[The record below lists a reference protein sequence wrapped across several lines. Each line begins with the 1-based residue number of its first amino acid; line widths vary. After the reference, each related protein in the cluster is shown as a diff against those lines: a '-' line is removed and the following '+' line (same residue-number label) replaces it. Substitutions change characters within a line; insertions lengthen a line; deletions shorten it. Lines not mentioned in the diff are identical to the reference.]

1 MNISGR
7 VRIITIKEVT
17 SIVLMLI
24 IIKVSILS
32 GNVLFGDFL
41 FSSTIVQVYFII
53 TNKSE
58 TFFDSKMVGNLVF
71 IGYPIQLIF
80 G

>member
-7 VRIITIKEVT
+7 ARIITIKEVT
-17 SIVLMLI
+17 SIILMLI

>member
-7 VRIITIKEVT
+7 ARIITIKEVT
-17 SIVLMLI
+17 SIILMLI
-24 IIKVSILS
+24 IIKASILS